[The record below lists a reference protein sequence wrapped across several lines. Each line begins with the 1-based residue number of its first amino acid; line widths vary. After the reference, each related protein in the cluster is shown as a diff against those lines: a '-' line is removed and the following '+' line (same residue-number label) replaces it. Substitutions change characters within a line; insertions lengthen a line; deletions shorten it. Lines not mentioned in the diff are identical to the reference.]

1 MCISTEILDDLRG
14 YLGYLFINA
23 EDGQVLWNKRLTG
36 THSASPVYAD
46 GRIYILSET
55 GTTLVLEP
63 GVEYKELASN
73 PLNEKCLAS
82 MAVSNGKFY
91 IRGIN
96 HLFCIITKIFV
107 FNVSHYATPF
117 CLSFC
122 LRVTLRSM
130 RTRLFLRLSFFPTS
144 GVFLNFSKFLLL
156 CIFFHSCSV
165 NA

>member
-1 MCISTEILDDLRG
+1 MPSPLLVASRLYTITRDNIL
-14 YLGYLFINA
+14 YCINA

-96 HLFCIITKIFV
+96 HLFCIGNTE
-107 FNVSHYATPF
+107 NQ
-117 CLSFC
+117 
-122 LRVTLRSM
+122 
-130 RTRLFLRLSFFPTS
+130 
-144 GVFLNFSKFLLL
+144 
-156 CIFFHSCSV
+156 
-165 NA
+165 